1 MSEFRITRIFCTI
14 AFVILTCRCNSQQE
28 SIKFDFEHI
37 SVAVQKKGTH
47 VWGTSPVIGKDGRV
61 HLYVAEWPIPENKKE
76 HFSGF
81 FKSSEIA
88 HYVGDTPEG
97 PFEFVRIAVPDQDGT
112 LNAPHNPNINF
123 IDGRYVLCFIVNEN
137 DDRTKQRI
145 IMYVADD
152 LNDNWRPAK
161 GAEPDGTILRRPDD
175 TNIWNQ
181 NSKRGVSNPS
191 LMKYKGEYLLY
202 FKSAIPEPEEDP
214 NDFYNREFGYGVAT
228 SKTLEGPYQIYPKRV
243 TSKEIEL
250 EDSFTFCYGDML
262 YMISR
267 DIASALGD
275 KEGGLLWKSD
285 DGFNF
290 PVEET
295 QRAFES
301 LSSYV
306 GEEALEGAKTYRG
319 SLKGQLERPQ
329 LLIIDGKPAYMYVA
343 TGINTNDGYGSCS
356 HVFKITME

>member
-1 MSEFRITRIFCTI
+1 
-14 AFVILTCRCNSQQE
+14 
-28 SIKFDFEHI
+28 
-37 SVAVQKKGTH
+37 
-47 VWGTSPVIGKDGRV
+47 
-61 HLYVAEWPIPENKKE
+61 
-76 HFSGF
+76 
-81 FKSSEIA
+81 
-88 HYVGDTPEG
+88 
-97 PFEFVRIAVPDQDGT
+97 
-112 LNAPHNPNINF
+112 
-123 IDGRYVLCFIVNEN
+123 
-137 DDRTKQRI
+137 
-145 IMYVADD
+145 MYIADD
-152 LNDNWRPAK
+152 LHDNWRPAK

-175 TNIWNQ
+175 TKIWNQ
-181 NSKRGVSNPS
+181 NSIRGVANPS

-329 LLIIDGKPAYMYVA
+329 LLIIDGKPAYMYTAV
-343 TGINTNDGYGSCS
+343 GINVNEGFGSCS
-356 HVFKITME
+356 HVFKITIK